1 MRFFAYHIR
10 GYYSTSPQEACEWL
24 TTVYYGYH
32 NVNTAR
38 LLLGNYDG
46 INYKYIREYI
56 VMLPYTYEHHH
67 SNNYIVSGKEV
78 CSCQLP
84 NHIHKFMYNLYNVTQ
99 HQVVCYC
106 GYTKYENHNFRY
118 NKLNLV
124 CKDYSYSKYSGEE

>member
-10 GYYSTSPQEACEWL
+10 GYYFTSPQEACEWL

-106 GYTKYENHNFRY
+106 DYTK
-118 NKLNLV
+118 
-124 CKDYSYSKYSGEE
+124 